1 MPCMARR
8 THWVNTRFRID
19 NGFTV
24 SHIVLCDKEASGD
37 LCKKCANR
45 RRDNTRDQSAMLHG
59 LLTEPIPENSF
70 IYGGPVFWAK
80 MKKFE
85 DAGKVLSEDA
95 RAWLAMA
102 SAAQDAAEAIGGC
115 KVQRV
120 LVNDTQRMVKVK
132 EKAKEKDKDKDKE
145 KKERR
150 PERRGDQGGGG
161 DERQKKQR
169 RTERRG
175 EAGSDEADEA
185 EEEEACTW
193 VQCERCAKWRRIELP
208 SGLDEA
214 AALEVPS
221 TAPSGSASTRTDAA
235 ACKCPPRRPPSAH
248 HGAPSSP
255 SFPSLHRCSP
265 SIGSVN

>member
-19 NGFTV
+19 DRFTV

-37 LCKKCANR
+37 LCQRCANR

-115 KVQRV
+115 KVQRL
-120 LVNDTQRMVKVK
+120 LVNETQRMEKYVVKAVAK
-132 EKAKEKDKDKDKE
+132 DVAKEATKEVTKDAAITPKKKTKAMKLSENTLSLKSVFAPVEVRFTESEKAPVKMETDSMYI
-145 KKERR
+145 R
-150 PERRGDQGGGG
+150 
-161 DERQKKQR
+161 
-169 RTERRG
+169 
-175 EAGSDEADEA
+175 
-185 EEEEACTW
+185 
-193 VQCERCAKWRRIELP
+193 
-208 SGLDEA
+208 
-214 AALEVPS
+214 LEVIDGKNVWVAENGMRFEDVKGEPGEPL
-221 TAPSGSASTRTDAA
+221 A
-235 ACKCPPRRPPSAH
+235 
-248 HGAPSSP
+248 
-255 SFPSLHRCSP
+255 
-265 SIGSVN
+265 

>member
-24 SHIVLCDKEASGD
+24 SHVVLCQGEASGD
-37 LCKKCANR
+37 LCQRCANR

-95 RAWLAMA
+95 RAWLTLA

-115 KVQRV
+115 KVQR
-120 LVNDTQRMVKVK
+120 LPAIHTQTMTKGQLRAKVARTKVSATATATAKATATEKVK
-132 EKAKEKDKDKDKE
+132 ASDNTLSLKNVFAPVEV
-145 KKERR
+145 RF
-150 PERRGDQGGGG
+150 
-161 DERQKKQR
+161 
-169 RTERRG
+169 TESETPPVTMETDSMNIR
-175 EAGSDEADEA
+175 
-185 EEEEACTW
+185 
-193 VQCERCAKWRRIELP
+193 
-208 SGLDEA
+208 
-214 AALEVPS
+214 LEVV
-221 TAPSGSASTRTDAA
+221 SGKNVWVAENGMMFEDVKGEPGELLA
-235 ACKCPPRRPPSAH
+235 
-248 HGAPSSP
+248 
-255 SFPSLHRCSP
+255 
-265 SIGSVN
+265 

>member
-132 EKAKEKDKDKDKE
+132 GKVKDKEKDKEKVKEKDKE
-145 KKERR
+145 KAKGKVMKEKTNVSK
-150 PERRGDQGGGG
+150 
-161 DERQKKQR
+161 DEKVKVSENTLSLKSVFAPVEVRF
-169 RTERRG
+169 TESEKAPVKMETDSINIR
-175 EAGSDEADEA
+175 
-185 EEEEACTW
+185 
-193 VQCERCAKWRRIELP
+193 
-208 SGLDEA
+208 
-214 AALEVPS
+214 LEVIDGKNVWVAENGMMFEDVKGEPGEPLM
-221 TAPSGSASTRTDAA
+221 A
-235 ACKCPPRRPPSAH
+235 
-248 HGAPSSP
+248 
-255 SFPSLHRCSP
+255 
-265 SIGSVN
+265 